1 MPQAGL
7 DTTARASP
15 LAQVIVSEIAEKNV
29 DPDQLLLYNP
39 VAWRNA
45 SHVPFDEAE
54 DWMSAGTLEEK
65 IVNGR
70 KDVFSQRLGQEC
82 QPFGMTPPDEGLFE
96 PANVVIVSNGRYLQ
110 QFSRRDGVE

>member
-1 MPQAGL
+1 M
-7 DTTARASP
+7 
-15 LAQVIVSEIAEKNV
+15 
-29 DPDQLLLYNP
+29 
-39 VAWRNA
+39 
-45 SHVPFDEAE
+45 
-54 DWMSAGTLEEK
+54 
-65 IVNGR
+65 NGR